1 MNEQTESKSDRFKR
15 LATKRVRNAV
25 SKIDLIGK
33 LSASAY
39 ESTPE
44 EVEKITNA
52 LQEAVDNVKAKF
64 SKQSIKKSGF
74 EL

>member
-1 MNEQTESKSDRFKR
+1 MAENESKSDKFKR
-15 LATKRVRNAV
+15 LASKRVTSAI

-33 LSASAY
+33 LSTSAY

-44 EVEKITNA
+44 EAEKIISA
-52 LQEAVDNVKAKF
+52 LQASVDKIKAAF
-64 SKQSIKKSGF
+64 AKQKTPKTSF